1 MKGIN
6 MIFIFKKYKYRYK
19 AEFIVNT
26 IRYNQSECGFP
37 PEEHHDHDGHVVV
50 GAQQDGGVHERVVLG
65 LGWVALG
72 VWVRVA
78 VVLAKATLTL
88 LALLA

>member
-1 MKGIN
+1 MH
-6 MIFIFKKYKYRYK
+6 R
-19 AEFIVNT
+19 
-26 IRYNQSECGFP
+26 P
-37 PEEHHDHDGHVVV
+37 PEVTVPHLLLPRVPRRAMHRACGPAHQLQLGHD
-50 GAQQDGGVHERVVLG
+50 ARGVHERVVLG